1 MDISLKSKVA
11 EIFTKY
17 NFSKDDALFSS
28 DVLGEIDHRQ
38 DKKFE
43 VSKELFLTQKDKVEL
58 VEKIKDVEVNLI
70 EKIKDVEVNLNEKIT
85 NLHKSIYIVG
95 LVQFLAIVGS
105 ILVILSF
112 MLK

>member
-1 MDISLKSKVA
+1 MEISLKSKVA

-17 NFSKDDALFSS
+17 NFSKDDASLIA
-28 DVLGEIDHRQ
+28 DVIGEVDDRQ

-58 VEKIKDVEVNLI
+58 I
-70 EKIKDVEVNLNEKIT
+70 EKIGDTKTELIDRIQHVE
-85 NLHKSIYIVG
+85 KSLIRTIYIVG

-105 ILVILSF
+105 VLAIFNL
-112 MLK
+112 MMK